1 MLRFGHRA
9 VTLAQRN
16 QARRFLLAA
25 AVIVCAA
32 LFFVLRGAAVE
43 PIVALAAQAAG
54 AASSGV
60 LEVLEV
66 RPNFFM
72 IAGAGSNIGVQVG
85 EDGVV
90 VVDAGTAAS
99 APAVV
104 AAIKRIT
111 PKPIRYVIDTGPD
124 VDHVGGNDV
133 LSTAGDQFYPGTRAA
148 GARQDALRSA
158 ASILAAEGV
167 LRHMTKSA
175 YRSTPAAPL
184 VGLPTESF
192 HYAKKFLYLNDEPIE
207 VLHQPA
213 AHTDSDVFVFFRR
226 SDVVVAGDVID
237 TRRFPVIDV
246 ERGGSI
252 QGEIAALERLS
263 ELAVASVPIVSREA
277 GTIVIPGHGRLCD
290 QFDVI
295 EYRDM
300 VTIIRDRVRDLVN
313 AGRSLEQ
320 VKAAAPAKGYA
331 GRYGNNGGDWTTEKF
346 VEAVYRSLMTEK
358 GSGVIFGKV
367 DGN

>member
-1 MLRFGHRA
+1 
-9 VTLAQRN
+9 VTLA
-16 QARRFLLAA
+16 RRHQVRRCPLAI
-25 AVIVCAA
+25 AVAISICTALIVVDGGTSVA
-32 LFFVLRGAAVE
+32 
-43 PIVALAAQAAG
+43 PTALAAQASR
-54 AASSGV
+54 AASADG

-72 IAGAGSNIGVQVG
+72 IAGAGGNVGVQVG

-90 VVDAGTAAS
+90 VVDAGSAAS
-99 APAVV
+99 AAALV

-111 PKPIRYVIDTGPD
+111 PQSIRYVIRYVIDTGPD
-124 VDHVGGNDV
+124 PDHVGGNDV
-133 LSTAGDQFYPGTRAA
+133 LSKAGNQFFPGTRAA
-148 GARQDALRSA
+148 GARPDALRSV

-167 LRHMTKSA
+167 VRHMTVASDPT
-175 YRSTPAAPL
+175 RSP

-192 HYAKKFLYLNDEPIE
+192 HYAKKFLYLNGEAIE

-213 AHTDSDVFVFFRR
+213 AHTDSDVFAFFRR

-237 TRRFPVIDV
+237 TRRFPVIDL

-252 QGEIAALERLS
+252 DGEIAALNRLS
-263 ELAVASVPIVSREA
+263 ELAVASVPIVSRES
-277 GTIVIPGHGRLCD
+277 GTIVIPGHGRLYD

-300 VTIIRDRVRDLVN
+300 ITIIRDRVRELVK

-320 VKAAAPAKGYA
+320 VKAARPAHGYEA
-331 GRYGNNGGDWTTEKF
+331 RYGNDGGDWTTDKF
-346 VEAVYRSLMTEK
+346 IEAVYRSLKERP
-358 GSGVIFGKV
+358 
-367 DGN
+367 